1 MKTGLTNGL
10 SVQMLR
16 GLFEFAPD
24 TVVIVDAQGY
34 IVRVNQQAEA
44 MFGYRREELLGQHVE
59 MLLPERF
66 RQQHVQQREGYIS
79 APRLRTMGTGLDLF
93 GRRKDGSEFPADIM
107 LSPLVLDHGHM
118 VIAVVRDISRR
129 KHAED
134 ELKRSEEQLHALAA
148 RLQSVREE
156 ERTRIARELHDELGQ
171 AMTGLKIDL
180 AWVDKQL
187 AKSGEGVRLAIGH
200 KVTEMTKLINGTI
213 QSVRRISSGLRPGL
227 LDDLGLAA
235 AIEWQAHDFQ
245 SRSGIVCEVTLPS
258 DDVSLNRETSTA
270 VFRVFQE
277 IVTNVARHAKATK
290 VKASMRREGDHA
302 ILEVSDNGRGITESE
317 ISGRRSL
324 GLLGMRERVVLFG
337 GTIKFT
343 GAPGQGT
350 TVVVTIPLQQTG
362 SNENT
367 DRR

>member
-1 MKTGLTNGL
+1 MKTGLTDRL
-10 SVQMLR
+10 SLQMLR

-24 TVVIVDAQGY
+24 TVVVVDAQGRM
-34 IVRVNQQAEA
+34 VRVNQQAEA

-66 RQQHVQQREGYIS
+66 RQQHVQQREGYIG
-79 APRLRTMGTGLDLF
+79 APRLRSMGTGLDLF

-118 VIAVVRDISRR
+118 VIAVVRDISLR
-129 KHAED
+129 KHAQD

-187 AKSGEGVRLAIGH
+187 AKPGEGVRLAIGH

-235 AIEWQAHDFQ
+235 AIEWQAHDFE
-245 SRSGIVCEVTLPS
+245 SRSGIACEAALPAEG
-258 DDVSLNRETSTA
+258 VNLHREAATA
-270 VFRVFQE
+270 VFRIFQE
-277 IVTNVARHAKATK
+277 ALTNVARHANATK
-290 VKASMRREGDHA
+290 VKVTMRQEGGHVK
-302 ILEVSDNGRGITESE
+302 LEIRDNGRGITAVA
-317 ISGRRSL
+317 ISDRGSL
-324 GLLGMRERVVLFG
+324 GLLGMRERAAMFG
-337 GTIKFT
+337 GDVHFD
-343 GAPGQGT
+343 GVAGQGT
-350 TVVVTIPLQQTG
+350 TVAVTIPQSQTG
-362 SNENT
+362 
-367 DRR
+367 

>member
-1 MKTGLTNGL
+1 
-10 SVQMLR
+10 MLR

-24 TVVIVDAQGY
+24 TVVVVDAQGR
-34 IVRVNQQAEA
+34 IVRVNQQTEA

-66 RQQHVQQREGYIS
+66 RQQHVPQREGYIG

-107 LSPLVLDHGHM
+107 LSPLVQDHGHM

-129 KHAED
+129 KHAQD

-156 ERTRIARELHDELGQ
+156 ECTRIARELHDELGQ

-187 AKSGEGVRLAIGH
+187 AKSGERVRLAIGH
-200 KVTEMTKLINGTI
+200 RVTEMTKLIDGTI

-258 DDVSLNRETSTA
+258 DDVNLNRETSTA

-277 IVTNVARHAKATK
+277 ILTNVARHAKATK

-317 ISGRRSL
+317 ISDQRSL
-324 GLLGMRERVVLFG
+324 GLLGMRERAVLFG
-337 GTIKFT
+337 GNIKFT
-343 GAPGQGT
+343 GAPGRGT